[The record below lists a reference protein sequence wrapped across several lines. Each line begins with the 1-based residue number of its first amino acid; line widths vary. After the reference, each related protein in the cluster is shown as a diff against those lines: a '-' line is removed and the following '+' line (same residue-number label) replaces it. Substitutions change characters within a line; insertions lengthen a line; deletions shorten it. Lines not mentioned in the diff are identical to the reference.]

1 MPYKLDGNC
10 VMKKTGARWEEVK
23 CHPTHAAAL
32 AHLRALEA
40 NVKESALAEAGGSLD
55 DFISRVRDA
64 WWRQNSSGEGAPLPW
79 VVDVFDDHIVIGRN
93 EADARRYYR
102 VDMTVTDDAVT
113 FAAPDAWQEVMLDYV
128 PVPGSSES
136 EAAEA
141 LRFDVSLPVREVRT
155 TDDGAIDGVIVV
167 EGRSANGNV
176 YTREALQSGV
186 QIFDGALMFAD
197 HPSAAEEA
205 QRPERSVRDVV
216 GRVKSPYIGTTK
228 DGKTALRGK
237 FQVSEAETAL
247 RTKIA
252 EGIIDGLSLRAFGQ
266 GKRDKGGDFVV
277 ESFQANPFT
286 SVDVVTVAA
295 AGGGF
300 ERLAESDRAALTRA
314 VLAKVTREDLAETR
328 PDLVESP
335 TEVKSLKESDMAE
348 DTRKLEEAQAENQRL
363 IEENARLFKEARG
376 AQAQRVIDEALG
388 KAESLPDAARE
399 RVAEQAKALAEA
411 FSAHGSEQ
419 TAEQLAEAVKNVIEA
434 ETAYI
439 ARLVPHGAVS
449 GGTARQ
455 DLSEAPDEAA
465 LDKQIDEVIES
476 LRH

>member
-1 MPYKLDGNC
+1 MG
-10 VMKKTGARWEEVK
+10 
-23 CHPTHAAAL
+23 AAL
-32 AHLRALEA
+32 VR
-40 NVKESALAEAGGSLD
+40 EAGGSLD
-55 DFISRVRDA
+55 DFINRIRDA
-64 WWRQNSSGEGAPLPW
+64 WWRQNSSDDGVPVPW
-79 VVDVFDDHIVIGRN
+79 VVDVFGDHVIVRRN
-93 EADARRYYR
+93 EADAHRYYR
-102 VDMTVTDDAVT
+102 VDMSATDDAVT
-113 FAAPDAWQEVMLDYV
+113 FAGPDEWQEVKLDYVASASAAPDAPETEET
-128 PVPGSSES
+128 S
-136 EAAEA
+136 EA

-155 TDDGAIDGVIVV
+155 TDDGAIDGVIVI

-186 QIFDGALMFAD
+186 RIFDGALMFAD
-197 HPSAAEEA
+197 HPSAVEEA

-237 FQVSEAETAL
+237 FQVSEAETSL

-314 VLAKVTREDLAETR
+314 VLAKVTREDLAESR
-328 PDLVESP
+328 PDLVEAQH
-335 TEVKSLKESDMAE
+335 EIRALKEAE
-348 DTRKLEEAQAENQRL
+348 VGDTNKQLEEAQTENQRL
-363 IEENARLFKEARG
+363 LEENTRLFREARS
-376 AQAQRVIDEALG
+376 AQAQTIVEATL
-388 KAESLPDAARE
+388 
-399 RVAEQAKALAEA
+399 AKAKGLPEPAQQRIANQVKGLTEA
-411 FSAHGSEQ
+411 YSTHGSEQ
-419 TAEQLAEAVKNVIEA
+419 TAEQLAEAIKGVIEA
-434 ETAYI
+434 EQAYI
-439 ARLVPHGAVS
+439 AQLVPNGAVS

-455 DLSEAPDEAA
+455 DLNEAPDEAK
-465 LDKQIDEVIES
+465 LDEQIENVIES
-476 LRH
+476 MR